1 VTDDIGKNVYNF
13 VAIAGENQRLY
24 MQLLAGCSPQCGSWL
39 AGWWRMALS
48 HIWSSVTY
56 HGRERKC
63 GLAHSLPLPSTIHDS
78 TLLPFQHQAELHPE
92 TTVKHFHTA
101 SQIPFCNIFHG
112 SQPLAAISSTDKQ
125 VYMHTRALEVGK
137 CMHGLLL
144 PDLW

>member
-1 VTDDIGKNVYNF
+1 MTDDVGKNVYNF
-13 VAIAGENQRLY
+13 VAIAEENQRLY

-78 TLLPFQHQAELHPE
+78 TTIHTSSNLDMLSTITWSKGCPPSRVPE
-92 TTVKHFHTA
+92 TSNLKGQRKRELKVKHNN
-101 SQIPFCNIFHG
+101 NICTVIG
-112 SQPLAAISSTDKQ
+112 EECLYIYVNCYLS
-125 VYMHTRALEVGK
+125 
-137 CMHGLLL
+137 LL
-144 PDLW
+144 